1 MHIIYETDLWPF
13 TVGQDFMLGN
23 SLFGAVKLTKNA
35 DSDKHKYYGY
45 RTVFYASESF
55 SLPDG
60 SRFGKK
66 LILFGADMS
75 SFFHIGNKK
84 KGIMILGTVRT
95 QGIRDLVSNRKD
107 VV

>member
-1 MHIIYETDLWPF
+1 M
-13 TVGQDFMLGN
+13 
-23 SLFGAVKLTKNA
+23 
-35 DSDKHKYYGY
+35 
-45 RTVFYASESF
+45 
-55 SLPDG
+55 PDG

-75 SFFHIGNKK
+75 SFVHIGNKK

-107 VV
+107 FV